1 MERVRAAIICQRMG
15 QINSFFATVLSGA
28 EDIPS
33 PLLISCASAEDIPS
47 PLACASAMHIPLKI
61 AGLGEEIPVAAQQG
75 VNHHTH
81 LHLK

>member
-1 MERVRAAIICQRMG
+1 MERVRGAIICQRMG

-33 PLLISCASAEDIPS
+33 LLLIS
-47 PLACASAMHIPLKI
+47 CASAMHIPLKI
-61 AGLGEEIPVAAQQG
+61 AGLGEETPVAAQQG